1 MKDKMLELEHAL
13 WNMSNLKSLLD
24 LTQEEYFQAA
34 GEALSLD
41 GVNLLDY
48 LIIQLGEAVEGCYQ
62 AFNEAWRE
70 MARGTKQKERT
81 DVR

>member
-1 MKDKMLELEHAL
+1 MKDKMMELEHDL

-41 GVNLLDY
+41 GVNLLDLS
-48 LIIQLGEAVEGCYQ
+48 LIHI
-62 AFNEAWRE
+62 
-70 MARGTKQKERT
+70 
-81 DVR
+81 